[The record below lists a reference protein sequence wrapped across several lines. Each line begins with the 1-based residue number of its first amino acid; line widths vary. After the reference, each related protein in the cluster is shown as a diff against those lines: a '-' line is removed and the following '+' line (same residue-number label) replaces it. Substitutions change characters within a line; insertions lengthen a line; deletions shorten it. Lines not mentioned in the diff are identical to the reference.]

1 MSIAI
6 DKATKLVET
15 LAKVASIAAAIDKNK
30 DGKIDLNETI
40 TAVQAFIVEGI
51 NVFGDFNEGLN
62 QLRDASG
69 DDMKV
74 LVEAFKAKFDL
85 DNDDL
90 ESLIEDWISVVIEVV
105 DIVKYTSK
113 YLKQD

>member
-15 LAKVASIAAAIDKNK
+15 LAKVASLAASIDRNQ

-40 TAVQAFIVEGI
+40 TVVQAFILEGI

-62 QLRDASG
+62 QLRNADSEA
-69 DDMKV
+69 MKT
-74 LVEAFKAKFDL
+74 LVEAFKVKFDL
-85 DNDDL
+85 PNDDL
-90 ESLIEDWISVVIEVV
+90 ESLIEDWISVVLEVV
-105 DIVKYTSK
+105 DIVQYTSK
-113 YLKQD
+113 YLKQE